1 MLSQFGSEGDESSE
15 NIIRLNPPKF
25 RFSIRN
31 DNEAPPCLVSLVA
44 RETNPVRI

>member
-1 MLSQFGSEGDESSE
+1 MLSQFGSEGDESSG
-15 NIIRLNPPKF
+15 IQYDKSIQIPLL
-25 RFSIRN
+25 IRN